1 MAVKPTKHA
10 DYKEVTYTSA
20 RWQLLNELRSKAEE
34 IMAALEAFHLVSIV
48 HGSIARGD
56 VKRGSD
62 VDVFIPE
69 VQNSFLVET
78 ALEKANVPINSR
90 LIVQATPNYAMKAH
104 IEVNAQITVSFPLMQ
119 MRRVEREFYRFGGET
134 NLNQL
139 KAGVRVSG
147 VDKRLMLIEPTEK
160 DGRGAVSGVP
170 GVILSRL
177 SDIVAWGRKNS
188 LWPLNFGTSCC
199 YIEMAASVTPKY
211 DIARFGAEV
220 LRGSPREADL
230 LIVAGTVFIKVAPVV
245 KQLYEQMM
253 EPRWVISMGSCAN
266 SGGMYDI
273 YSVVQGVDTF
283 RPVDIYVPGC
293 PPRPE
298 ALLEGLMMLQK
309 VVAGEKRPLSW
320 VAGPQEVLSPEMTPM
335 REIKRT
341 GRRQATLL
349 DPPDMI

>member
-1 MAVKPTKHA
+1 MTG
-10 DYKEVTYTSA
+10 
-20 RWQLLNELRSKAEE
+20 
-34 IMAALEAFHLVSIV
+34 M
-48 HGSIARGD
+48 RG
-56 VKRGSD
+56 GSD
-62 VDVFIPE
+62 
-69 VQNSFLVET
+69 
-78 ALEKANVPINSR
+78 AAG
-90 LIVQATPNYAMKAH
+90 AGG
-104 IEVNAQITVSFPLMQ
+104 
-119 MRRVEREFYRFGGET
+119 YR
-134 NLNQL
+134 
-139 KAGVRVSG
+139 ASG
-147 VDKRLMLIEPTEK
+147 
-160 DGRGAVSGVP
+160 GRGAVPGVP

-230 LIVAGTVFIKVAPVV
+230 LILAGTVFIKVAPVV

-283 RPVDIYVPGC
+283 LPVDVYVPGC

-349 DPPDMI
+349 DPPDRI

>member
-1 MAVKPTKHA
+1 MTGMRGQSDAVG
-10 DYKEVTYTSA
+10 
-20 RWQLLNELRSKAEE
+20 W
-34 IMAALEAFHLVSIV
+34 
-48 HGSIARGD
+48 
-56 VKRGSD
+56 
-62 VDVFIPE
+62 
-69 VQNSFLVET
+69 
-78 ALEKANVPINSR
+78 
-90 LIVQATPNYAMKAH
+90 
-104 IEVNAQITVSFPLMQ
+104 
-119 MRRVEREFYRFGGET
+119 
-134 NLNQL
+134 
-139 KAGVRVSG
+139 
-147 VDKRLMLIEPTEK
+147 
-160 DGRGAVSGVP
+160 RGAVQGIP

-177 SDIVAWGRKNS
+177 SDLVAWGRKNS

-230 LIVAGTVFIKVAPVV
+230 LIVAGTVFIKVAPVL

-283 RPVDIYVPGC
+283 LPVDVYVPGC

-320 VAGPQEVLSPEMTPM
+320 VAGPQGILRPGMTPM
-335 REIKRT
+335 RETKRT

-349 DPPDMI
+349 DPPDKI